1 MKFNEQLKINK
12 TPENEDLSSKEK
24 ASDHLKNI
32 EEVFKLNPELA
43 NAVYE
48 ALGFKNEQ
56 SLEVKNKK
64 IYEPR
69 QGFYYRGIGEDG
81 LKDAIESGF
90 FRSPTMRDTY
100 KGIYKT
106 SEIYWAD
113 ANNFEVA
120 KRTSIRTNG
129 SIREGESVIVE
140 YPSVSEIFPKEVLI
154 KDRSAD
160 NRTILD
166 NYASQTNLP
175 LGNAR
180 ILIGDRKTG
189 IYNYIDFNQITPQQ
203 EQQAKEIYSQYL
215 DTIFPDSKV
224 KDIVYHASSNK
235 IERFRENMF
244 GVYFSY
250 SPIKGVYGD
259 INNTVLLNITNPL
272 IKPKP
277 EDSVEIK
284 EVYNKD
290 YRAYN
295 NPTSFTS
302 DGLSIYKYDA
312 SIESSTVTKEGV
324 QIKVRTPEQI
334 HILGSEQDLIK
345 FKEFVST
352 KKENEMQN
360 IDDISFEEV
369 SPDTSD
375 SIEIKVYKDD
385 SEEIVLK
392 KLKEKLIQENWW
404 LQDEFKNEG
413 IPKEQFIINGN
424 NNEYSIYN
432 FNDNLSIEQQN
443 SLIKGISFL
452 ENSMEISSLKG
463 ITILIRKTER
473 INSNSKQPF
482 YGNNYEDSKVI
493 NIYPRALK
501 NEGYREIPE
510 ISGLEAT
517 VVHEFSHPI
526 YSKMEQKLRQE
537 WSNFGWE
544 TATEEEQKNEN
555 IWAIKPKE
563 SNKCVT
569 KYAQFAPDEDFCESI
584 VGLYAQSSKLDS
596 KKKTFLENN
605 IFNKIE
611 NIPLVKITKK
621 EKVELPKLPEN
632 IKFHK
637 KEVSKISIVKK

>member
-129 SIREGESVIVE
+129 SIREGKSVIVE
-140 YPSVSEIFPKEVLI
+140 YPSVSEIFPKDI
-154 KDRSAD
+154 SAD

-189 IYNYIDFNQITPQQ
+189 IYNYVDFNQITPQQ

>member
-1 MKFNEQLKINK
+1 MKFKEQLKIDK
-12 TPENEDLSSKEK
+12 TPENENLSSKENNFN
-24 ASDHLKNI
+24 HLKKI
-32 EEVFKLNPELA
+32 EEVFNLNPELA
-43 NAVYE
+43 NAVYK

-140 YPSVSEIFPKEVLI
+140 YPSVSEIFPK
-154 KDRSAD
+154 DRSAD

-175 LGNAR
+175 LGNVR

-250 SPIKGVYGD
+250 SPIKGVDGD

-312 SIESSTVTKEGV
+312 SIESSTVTKESV
-324 QIKVRTPEQI
+324 QIKVRTLEQI

-345 FKEFVST
+345 FKEFVS
-352 KKENEMQN
+352 
-360 IDDISFEEV
+360 
-369 SPDTSD
+369 
-375 SIEIKVYKDD
+375 
-385 SEEIVLK
+385 
-392 KLKEKLIQENWW
+392 
-404 LQDEFKNEG
+404 
-413 IPKEQFIINGN
+413 
-424 NNEYSIYN
+424 
-432 FNDNLSIEQQN
+432 
-443 SLIKGISFL
+443 
-452 ENSMEISSLKG
+452 
-463 ITILIRKTER
+463 
-473 INSNSKQPF
+473 
-482 YGNNYEDSKVI
+482 
-493 NIYPRALK
+493 
-501 NEGYREIPE
+501 
-510 ISGLEAT
+510 
-517 VVHEFSHPI
+517 
-526 YSKMEQKLRQE
+526 
-537 WSNFGWE
+537 
-544 TATEEEQKNEN
+544 
-555 IWAIKPKE
+555 
-563 SNKCVT
+563 
-569 KYAQFAPDEDFCESI
+569 
-584 VGLYAQSSKLDS
+584 
-596 KKKTFLENN
+596 
-605 IFNKIE
+605 
-611 NIPLVKITKK
+611 TKK

>member
-1 MKFNEQLKINK
+1 MKFNEQIKINK
-12 TPENEDLSSKEK
+12 TPENENLPSKE
-24 ASDHLKNI
+24 DEFNHLKNI
-32 EEVFKLNPELA
+32 EEVFKLNPELE
-43 NAVYE
+43 NIAVE
-48 ALGFKNEQ
+48 AIKSGETISLYRIENKNIEKEPDGITSHKDLKGQ
-56 SLEVKNKK
+56 WFTPSLETAISYLRKSQQTFGTEVKRIEGANLVVVK
-64 IYEPR
+64 IPKEEYENLHVSKHPIAS
-69 QGFYYRGIGEDG
+69 QMDVENDNYIIPE
-81 LKDAIESGF
+81 KIERNYISLDDVQDKVGNF
-90 FRSPTMRDTY
+90 ENLQKAKEQI
-100 KGIYKT
+100 KGKVKQFEIKEAV
-106 SEIYWAD
+106 EIY
-113 ANNFEVA
+113 
-120 KRTSIRTNG
+120 
-129 SIREGESVIVE
+129 GE
-140 YPSVSEIFPKEVLI
+140 
-154 KDRSAD
+154 
-160 NRTILD
+160 
-166 NYASQTNLP
+166 
-175 LGNAR
+175 
-180 ILIGDRKTG
+180 
-189 IYNYIDFNQITPQQ
+189 
-203 EQQAKEIYSQYL
+203 YL
-215 DTIFPDSKV
+215 KTIFPESKV
-224 KDIVYHASSNK
+224 QDIVYHSSPNK
-235 IERFRENMF
+235 IEKFRDNLF
-244 GVYFSY
+244 GTYFSY
-250 SPIKGVYGD
+250 SPIQGTYGNI
-259 INNTVLLNITNPL
+259 INCALLNVENPL

-277 EDSVEIK
+277 EDSSEVKEI
-284 EVYNKD
+284 YNKD
-290 YRAYN
+290 YRNYN
-295 NPTSFTS
+295 NPTSFS
-302 DGLSIYKYDA
+302 SEGIGIYKYDA

-324 QIKVRTPEQI
+324 QIRVRTLEQI
-334 HILGSEQDLIK
+334 HILGSKPDIEK
-345 FKEFVST
+345 FKEFILM
-352 KKENEMQN
+352 KNENKMQS
-360 IDDISFEEV
+360 IEDISFEEV
-369 SPDTSD
+369 SSDTSD

-432 FNDNLSIEQQN
+432 FNDNLSEEQHN

-452 ENSMEISSLKG
+452 ENSTEISSIKG

-473 INSNSKQPF
+473 INSNSQQPF

-526 YSKMEQKLRQE
+526 YTKMEQKLKQE

-563 SNKCVT
+563 SNKCIT

-611 NIPLVKITKK
+611 NIPLVKIIKK

-632 IKFHK
+632 IKYYK
-637 KEVSKISIVKK
+637 KEQQKISIIKK

>member
-140 YPSVSEIFPKEVLI
+140 YPSVSEIFP

>member
-140 YPSVSEIFPKEVLI
+140 YPSVSEIFPK
-154 KDRSAD
+154 DRSAD

-189 IYNYIDFNQITPQQ
+189 IYNYVDFNQITPQQ